1 MKSKKE
7 LIIAIAVIAVAIGSI
22 LFRLI
27 GAKQSEKIKIS
38 ASMQGFKGAFVQYI
52 VAGMKDYLNKNNL
65 EDKYELIVVD
75 AEDRVDKQLSQ
86 IESFIG
92 DKVDAIILNPVDG
105 VGSSPAVSAA
115 VKARIPIVTV
125 NTTTVNQDETSGY
138 IGSDDIE
145 AGKIQM
151 QFIADKL
158 NGKGNVVALQGSM
171 GHSAQVGRWTG
182 YNMIAD
188 KYPNLT
194 IVAEKTADW
203 QTDKAQN
210 IIENWIQAGIKFNA
224 VATHADVMSMGALNA
239 LEAANITNVII
250 IGIDAIPDV
259 MKNIKEGK
267 ITATVWQDGIAQGAK
282 SIEKA
287 ISLINGGVK
296 GDIIVPYE
304 LITIENIAHY
314 ENKASVRDSL
324 NAKYISI
331 INKDL

>member
-1 MKSKKE
+1 MKSKKG

-27 GAKQSEKIKIS
+27 GTKPSEKTKIG

-115 VKARIPIVTV
+115 VKAGIPIVTV

-158 NGKGNVVALQGSM
+158 DGKGNVAVLQGSM
-171 GHSAQVGRWTG
+171 GHSAQVGRWMG

-188 KYPNLT
+188 KYPNLK
-194 IVAEKTADW
+194 IIAEKTADW

-239 LEAANITNVII
+239 LEAANIKNVII

-287 ISLINGGVK
+287 ISLINGGAK
-296 GDIIVPYE
+296 GDVIVPYE
-304 LITIENIAHY
+304 LITIENIVQY

-324 NAKYISI
+324 NAKY
-331 INKDL
+331 NK